1 MRKPKISDAARRRMS
16 RAAKA
21 RWKRAH
27 TISLANGT
35 TRSPS
40 PAQAT
45 RPHRSVNGRLGAY
58 LKRFA
63 GTPMEMTEEQFMEKL
78 VSLTLDRLGA

>member
-1 MRKPKISDAARRRMS
+1 MRK
-16 RAAKA
+16 AAKA

-27 TISLANGT
+27 TINLENGT
-35 TRSPS
+35 TRSAS
-40 PAQAT
+40 PAQID
-45 RPHRSVNGRLGAY
+45 RPHRSTNGRLGAY

-63 GTPMEMTEEQFMEKL
+63 GTPMEMTEEQFTQKL